1 VADGRS
7 RRTDRNHPLAA
18 ALSWATR
25 YLQHEFDD
33 PALLQQALTHRSA
46 ASKPDNERLEFL
58 GDAFLNFVIAEA
70 LYAGQP
76 GYSEG
81 DLTKLRATLVRGSTL
96 AEVALELGVD
106 QHVILGAGDLKTG
119 GAQRTSTLANALEAV
134 LGAVLLDSDP
144 ATARKVVLRLFTARM
159 ARLPDPAELK
169 DPKTRLQEW
178 LQARRRA
185 LPVYEMT
192 AVTGAQHNQHFTVE
206 CRISE
211 EDAATSGT
219 GNSRRQAEQQAAQ
232 HMLDRL
238 QGDADTH
245 V

>member
-1 VADGRS
+1 MAGGRS
-7 RRTDRNHPLAA
+7 RRTGRNHSLAA

-25 YLQHEFDD
+25 YLQYDFDN

-96 AEVALELGVD
+96 AELALELGVD
-106 QHVILGAGDLKTG
+106 EQVILGPGDLKTG
-119 GAQRTSTLANALEAV
+119 GARRGSTLANALEAV

-144 ATARKVVLRLFTARM
+144 GTARSVVRRLFAARL
-159 ARLPDPAELK
+159 AQLPDPAELK

-178 LQARRRA
+178 LQARRRG
-185 LPVYEMT
+185 LPAYEVTST
-192 AVTGAQHNQHFTVE
+192 AGAQHNQRFTVE
-206 CRISE
+206 CRIPE
-211 EDAATSGT
+211 QDAVTSGT
-219 GNSRRQAEQQAAQ
+219 GNSRRRAEQQAAQ

-238 QGDADTH
+238 QGDADTDA
-245 V
+245 